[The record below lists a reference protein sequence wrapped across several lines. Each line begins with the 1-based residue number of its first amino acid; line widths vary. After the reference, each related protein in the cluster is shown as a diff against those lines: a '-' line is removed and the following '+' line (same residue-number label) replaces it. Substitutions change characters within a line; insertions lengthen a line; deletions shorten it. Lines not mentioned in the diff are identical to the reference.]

1 MLQRDM
7 EEELGDGQPMFLGT
21 WNDRGRIAD
30 ADLLDKQRYVRR
42 VRRNTWSRSAPPPR
56 APLSP
61 LLRSSPL
68 GSVGGGCGR
77 SDGGVMEEVS
87 SQDLVHLVLLVLL
100 VLLALICVLWYV
112 VRGALFWRC
121 TALLWRE
128 EADTWQC
135 RRAGGVD

>member
-77 SDGGVMEEVS
+77 GVWEERWRGNGRSLFARSSASSASCASCSDLCSVVCGTWCSFLEMYRSFVERGGRHMAV
-87 SQDLVHLVLLVLL
+87 Q
-100 VLLALICVLWYV
+100 
-112 VRGALFWRC
+112 
-121 TALLWRE
+121 T
-128 EADTWQC
+128 
-135 RRAGGVD
+135 RRWC